1 MSPSL
6 QSTTTHPYK
15 PRLAPRPHARLRKKY
30 TRASPG
36 GRAYVY
42 GPVSPGWIAGM
53 GTFEDSC
60 DMPEVFLHLL
70 LVAVESAHRVGG
82 VLAHV
87 GQQHLTAGVFLHPRR
102 NVIYL

>member
-1 MSPSL
+1 
-6 QSTTTHPYK
+6 
-15 PRLAPRPHARLRKKY
+15 
-30 TRASPG
+30 
-36 GRAYVY
+36 
-42 GPVSPGWIAGM
+42 M